1 MRLKAEKVDGIAR
14 GFFADVFALS
24 VGEAGKSIA
33 DVDLADVGWL
43 TLETLELLGLWL
55 ISKHSQYPAISAHLF
70 GSKAMSVEL
79 S

>member
-1 MRLKAEKVDGIAR
+1 MRMRLKAEKVDGIAR

-43 TLETLELLGLWL
+43 TLKTLELLGL
-55 ISKHSQYPAISAHLF
+55 
-70 GSKAMSVEL
+70 
-79 S
+79 